1 MKTKQHHFLNNQWK
15 DFESELNNQKT
26 QLVLAFGSPECIVKN
41 EDVLDH
47 LKKTYPNA
55 DIVLSSTAGEIVNSN
70 VYDDSVVAT
79 AIQFDKTK
87 IKSVKTNIN
96 EHKDGYQAGVFL
108 KNQLEGEDLSGIFII
123 ADGTL
128 IDGAD
133 LVRGF
138 NHDNHKNIP
147 ITGGLAGDAAR
158 FQKTF
163 TGLNESPGQGNIIAV
178 GFYGKDIFI
187 GHGSLGGWDEFGI
200 ERLIT
205 RSEKNVLAE
214 LDNESALD
222 LYKKYLGTY
231 ADELPGSA
239 LLFPLSMK
247 VPGSDKYLIRT
258 VLAINEEEKKMIF
271 AGNMP
276 EGSTSRLMTGNF
288 SKLINASAIA
298 AKDSLVGMKEHK
310 PDLTLLVSCVGRK
323 IILHS
328 RVVEEVEAAE
338 DVLLG
343 GTVSGFYSYG
353 GISPFGTGTPCQ
365 LHNQTM
371 TITTFAEA

>member
-1 MKTKQHHFLNNQWK
+1 MKTKQHHFLNGQWK
-15 DFESELNNQKT
+15 DFSSDLANEKC

-41 EDVLDH
+41 EEVFVR
-47 LKKTYPNA
+47 LKETYPNA
-55 DIVLSSTAGEIVNSN
+55 HIVLSSTAGEIIDGSVF
-70 VYDDSVVAT
+70 DDSVVAT
-79 AIQFDKTK
+79 AIQFEKTK
-87 IKSVKTNIN
+87 IKAVKTSIH
-96 EHKDGYQAGVFL
+96 EHQDGYQAGLFL
-108 KNQLEGEDLSGIFII
+108 KNQLAAEDLSGIFII

-133 LVRGF
+133 LARGF
-138 NHDNHKNIP
+138 KHNNERNIP

-158 FQKTF
+158 FEKTF
-163 TGLNESPGQGNIIAV
+163 TGLDEAPAQGNIIAV
-178 GFYGKDIFI
+178 GFYGKDILI

-200 ERLIT
+200 ERVIT
-205 RSEKNVLAE
+205 RSEKNVLQE
-214 LDNESALD
+214 LDNENALD
-222 LYKKYLGTY
+222 LYKKYLGSY

-239 LLFPLSMK
+239 LMFPLSMK
-247 VPGSDKYLIRT
+247 VEGSDRYLIRT
-258 VLAINEEEKKMIF
+258 VLGVDNDEKKMIF

-276 EGSTSRLMTGNF
+276 AGSTSRLMTGNF
-288 SKLINASAIA
+288 NKLINASAIA
-298 AKDSLVGMKEHK
+298 AKDALAVMEERK

-338 DVLLG
+338 EVLNG

-353 GISPFGTGTPCQ
+353 GISPFGTGTPCE

-371 TITTFAEA
+371 TITTFAEV

>member
-1 MKTKQHHFLNNQWK
+1 MKTKQHHFLNNQWENFAS
-15 DFESELNNQKT
+15 DLNNEKS
-26 QLVLAFGSPECIVKN
+26 QLVLVFGSPECIVKN
-41 EDVLDH
+41 EEVLEH

-55 DIVLSSTAGEIVNSN
+55 DIVLSSTAGEIINST

-79 AIQFDKTK
+79 AIEFEKTTV
-87 IKSVKTNIN
+87 KSVKTNIN
-96 EHKDGYQAGVFL
+96 DHQDGYQAGAYL
-108 KNQLEGEDLSGIFII
+108 KKQLDGTDLSGIFII

-133 LVRGF
+133 LARGF
-138 NHDNHKNIP
+138 NENNPTNIP

-163 TGLNESPGQGNIIAV
+163 TGLNESPSQGNIIAV
-178 GFYGKDIFI
+178 GFYGKDILI

-205 RSEKNVLAE
+205 SSDKNVLAE
-214 LDNESALD
+214 LDNENALD

-247 VPGSDKYLIRT
+247 VPGSDRYLIRT
-258 VLAINEEEKKMIF
+258 VLGVNDEEKKMIF
-271 AGNMP
+271 AGSMP
-276 EGSTSRLMTGNF
+276 EGSKSRLMTGNF
-288 SKLINASAIA
+288 AKLINASAIA
-298 AKDSLVGMKEHK
+298 AKDSLEGMKNHK

-323 IILHS
+323 LLLHS
-328 RVVEEVEAAE
+328 RIVEEVEAAE
-338 DVLLG
+338 DVILD

-353 GISPFGTGTPCQ
+353 GISPFGACSPCQ

>member
-1 MKTKQHHFLNNQWK
+1 MKTKQHHFLNNQWQ
-15 DFESELNNQKT
+15 DFTSDLDNEKC

-41 EDVLDH
+41 EDVFEH

-55 DIVLSSTAGEIVNSN
+55 HIVLSSTAGEIIDGS

-79 AIQFDKTK
+79 AIQLEKTK
-87 IKSVKTNIN
+87 IKAVKTSIH
-96 EHKDGYQAGVFL
+96 EHQDGYQAGLFL
-108 KNQLEGEDLSGIFII
+108 KNQLAAEDLSGIFII

-133 LVRGF
+133 LARGF
-138 NHDNHKNIP
+138 KHNNERNIP

-158 FQKTF
+158 FEKTF
-163 TGLNESPGQGNIIAV
+163 TGLDEAPAQGNIIAV
-178 GFYGKDIFI
+178 GFYGKDILI

-200 ERLIT
+200 ERVIT
-205 RSEKNVLAE
+205 RSEKNILQE
-214 LDNESALD
+214 LDNENALD
-222 LYKKYLGTY
+222 LYKKYLGSY

-239 LLFPLSMK
+239 LMFPLSMK
-247 VPGSDKYLIRT
+247 VEGSDRYLIRT
-258 VLAINEEEKKMIF
+258 VLGVDNDEKKMIF

-276 EGSTSRLMTGNF
+276 AGSTSRLMTGNF
-288 SKLINASAIA
+288 NKLINASAIA
-298 AKDSLVGMKEHK
+298 AKDALSGMEERK

-338 DVLLG
+338 EILNG

-353 GISPFGTGTPCQ
+353 GISPFGTGTPCE

-371 TITTFAEA
+371 TITTFAEV